1 MDAEFERLAYET
13 ALRGLDKQEEL
24 LGELRSRTGVL
35 LAAASLAASF
45 LGTDAFQDP
54 SSVVLV
60 APLALVAF
68 ITSIGASV
76 YILTP
81 KEDLTFSQAG
91 SALYEGLFAYR
102 EDLAEVYRRLAY
114 DLDRFWDSNDA
125 RMARLFLAFRIAAV
139 ALVLEILFLAGLVSG
154 NIF

>member
-1 MDAEFERLAYET
+1 MEAEFERLAYET

-24 LGELRSRTGVL
+24 LRELRSRTGVL

-60 APLALVAF
+60 AFALVAF

-81 KEDLTFSQAG
+81 KGELTFSQAG
-91 SALYEGLFAYR
+91 SGLYEGLFAYR
-102 EDLAEVYRRLAY
+102 EDLAEVYRPLAY
-114 DLDRFWDSNDA
+114 DLDRFWDSNDEGI
-125 RMARLFLAFRIAAV
+125 ARLFLAFRVAAV
-139 ALVLEILFLAGLVSG
+139 ALVLEILFLVGLVSG
-154 NIF
+154 SIF